1 LVVLEAGDK
10 VSCDGIILEE
20 RSLYLDEST
29 LTGESVSVKKDAVDP
44 SSDKPTEK
52 NMVFMGTA
60 VTKGRAKVLVTAIG
74 AETELGKIA
83 TKIREVKKE
92 KTPLERQL
100 DTLGRLL
107 GVLFL
112 IVSAVVFAM
121 GVFLQG
127 ASVTDMLL
135 TAISLAVAAIP
146 EGLPAVV
153 TIVLA
158 LGVADMAQRNAV
170 VRNLP
175 AVETL
180 GAVTHICNR

>member
-1 LVVLEAGDK
+1 VTQQRRAEAALEAVKKLANPTTKVIRDGKLQVIDSEEVTVGDLVVLEAGDK

-112 IVSAVVFAM
+112 IVSAVV
-121 GVFLQG
+121 LQW
-127 ASVTDMLL
+127 AFSFRE
-135 TAISLAVAAIP
+135 P
-146 EGLPAVV
+146 P
-153 TIVLA
+153 
-158 LGVADMAQRNAV
+158 
-170 VRNLP
+170 
-175 AVETL
+175 
-180 GAVTHICNR
+180 